1 MSDETDDEVDFTPKL
16 NCGIWTAIENFI
28 NKENNGMI
36 WDIRNV
42 PPKVS
47 ATRKKERLR
56 VRWAQSNQQN
66 FNKEF
71 IRIFSIFF

>member
-1 MSDETDDEVDFTPKL
+1 MSEETDDEIEFTPKL
-16 NCGIWTAIENFI
+16 NCGVWTAIENFI

-47 ATRKKERLR
+47 ATRKKERVRARWDQSEQLSLNILR
-56 VRWAQSNQQN
+56 DY
-66 FNKEF
+66 
-71 IRIFSIFF
+71 